1 MSRSSIRED
10 IQVFAELEIMFAPCS
25 MHVTVNVTRLKTLP
39 RYSIIA

>member
-1 MSRSSIRED
+1 MSRSSMSEED
-10 IQVFAELEIMFAPCS
+10 IHVFTGLAIHVCS